1 MVSNSMEIKI
11 NKKTYNIR
19 NYNEQDHDAVMNI
32 HFKELDNAGV
42 LVRENVSDIDL
53 DDINKY
59 YLLNNGA
66 FIIIEDEGKIIAIG
80 GLLKI
85 NSRCVEITRMR
96 VKYEYQRSGIG
107 NRLLK
112 HLEQIAKE
120 KGYNELYLDT
130 SSKQIAAQRLCE
142 KNGYKKYKTVKEKML
157 DVYFYKKFIG

>member
-1 MVSNSMEIKI
+1 MEIKI

-32 HFKELDNAGV
+32 HFKELDNVGV
-42 LVRENVSDIDL
+42 LVRENVSDVDL

-59 YLLNNGA
+59 YLLNSGA

-85 NSRCVEITRMR
+85 NSRCAEIKRMR

-107 NRLLK
+107 TWLLR

-130 SSKQIAAQRLCE
+130 SSKQIAAQRLYE

>member
-1 MVSNSMEIKI
+1 MIKNMEIKI

-19 NYNEQDHDAVMNI
+19 NYNEQDYDAVMNI
-32 HFKELDNAGV
+32 HFKELDNVGV
-42 LVRENVSDIDL
+42 LVRENVLDVDL
-53 DDINKY
+53 DNINKY
-59 YLLNNGA
+59 YFLNNGA

-85 NSRCVEITRMR
+85 NSRCAEIKRMR

-107 NRLLK
+107 TKLLK

-130 SSKQIAAQRLCE
+130 SSKQIAAQRLYE
-142 KNGYKKYKTVKEKML
+142 KNGYKKYKIIKEKML
-157 DVYFYKKFIG
+157 DVYFYKKLTG